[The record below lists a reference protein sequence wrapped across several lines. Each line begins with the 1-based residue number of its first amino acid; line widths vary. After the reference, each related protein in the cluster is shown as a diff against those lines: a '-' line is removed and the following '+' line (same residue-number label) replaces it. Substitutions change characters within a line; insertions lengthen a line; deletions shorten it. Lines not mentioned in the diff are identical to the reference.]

1 MALDRKLN
9 FIVPVETDKGE
20 ALVRSAPLSS
30 SFFRQNFLVISKT
43 FARLHGEGLGITTA
57 PRVAAMMLERVERD
71 LIGVSPD
78 DPAPPSPVMNE
89 IRRLTNVELPDH
101 GLVPWAQVVSSKM
114 FSEEDVEEVEN
125 AIVFFI
131 VASSMYH
138 RRDVE
143 EMIGGAARLWNA
155 RLESSSITVSPTSS
169 PTSKETA
176 SSGATA
182 PPSAIPR

>member
-1 MALDRKLN
+1 MTLDRKLN
-9 FIVPVETDKGE
+9 FVVPVETDKGE

-30 SFFRQNFLVISKT
+30 SFFRQNFLAISKT

-57 PRVAAMMLERVERD
+57 PRVAAMMLERVERE
-71 LIGVSPD
+71 LAGVGPD
-78 DPAPPSPVMNE
+78 DPSPASPIMNE
-89 IRRLTNVELPDH
+89 VRRLTNVELPGH
-101 GLVPWAQVVSSKM
+101 GLVPWAQVVSGKIL
-114 FSEEDVEEVEN
+114 SEEDVEEVEN

-155 RLESSSITVSPTSS
+155 RLEFSGTTASLTSS

-176 SSGATA
+176 SSGATDR
-182 PPSAIPR
+182 PSAIPR